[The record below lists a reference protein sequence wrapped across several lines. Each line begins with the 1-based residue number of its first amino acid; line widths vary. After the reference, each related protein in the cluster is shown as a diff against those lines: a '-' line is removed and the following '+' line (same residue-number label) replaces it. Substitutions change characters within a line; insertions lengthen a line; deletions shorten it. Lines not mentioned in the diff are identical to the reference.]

1 MIRFQSTSE
10 FSEILFNFRVSF
22 SKRSWPY
29 MAAMSLPWLIHAGQR
44 HVRKLRARADWIRHE
59 SGFYRFFSDFKFNPE
74 IFSRQLLDLV
84 ILSFGLTELLLVVD
98 DTLCPKWGRRIF
110 GTAFFYDHVRRP
122 RAGYVWGHDWV
133 VMAVV
138 TRLFGAPIAL
148 PFWVSLYRPKKIC
161 EKGQFSTRLQI
172 VVGILEK
179 VRSWTPLRID
189 LVADGAYN
197 NGPILKPLA
206 TMGISLVGR
215 LRFDAA
221 LRADPPKPRAK
232 KPGRKKLWGKT
243 LPKLTAI
250 ARSPKGWSLVEALIY
265 GKVVRLRIKSF
276 DAWWRVAR
284 AKLRVVIVRDPAGD
298 RPPCYMS
305 STDLELSPVQIIE
318 RFALRW
324 PIEQLF
330 SDAKLVMGLD
340 TAEVRSRHSV
350 LRHALFTF
358 GLITF
363 VRIWAKKKL
372 STADPAP
379 TSFAAQL
386 APLRRDL
393 LTQTIFRSIP
403 RRVLS
408 ERNARALADLAAA

>member
-1 MIRFQSTSE
+1 
-10 FSEILFNFRVSF
+10 
-22 SKRSWPY
+22 
-29 MAAMSLPWLIHAGQR
+29 MAAMSLAWLIRSGQR
-44 HVRKLRARADWIRHE
+44 HVRKLRAQANWIRHE
-59 SGFYRFFSDFKFNPE
+59 SGFYRFFSDFKFKPE
-74 IFSRQLLDLV
+74 AFSRQLLDL
-84 ILSFGLTELLLVVD
+84 IIRSFGVTDLLLVVD

-110 GTAFFYDHVRRP
+110 GTAFHYDHVRRP

-138 TRLFGAPIAL
+138 VRLFGSPVAL

-161 EKGQFSTRLQI
+161 EKGQFRTRLQI

-189 LVADGAYN
+189 LVADGGYN

-221 LRADPPKPRAK
+221 LRADPPSPKAR
-232 KPGRKKLWGKT
+232 KPGRKKRWGKP
-243 LPKLTAI
+243 LPKLSAI
-250 ARSPKGWSLVEALIY
+250 ARSAKGWSLVEAPIY

-284 AKLRVVIVRDPAGD
+284 AKLRVVIVRDPLGD

-305 STDLELSPVQIIE
+305 STDLSLSPVQIIE
-318 RFALRW
+318 RFSLRW

-330 SDAKLVMGLD
+330 SDAKLIMGLD
-340 TAEVRSRHSV
+340 SAEVRSRHSV
-350 LRHALFTF
+350 LRHALFSF
-358 GLITF
+358 GLVTLA
-363 VRIWAKKKL
+363 RLWAKKRFD
-372 STADPAP
+372 SADQPP
-379 TSFAAQL
+379 TSFSGQLASLRGELLTSTIFRAIPRGVLSMRKARDLAQL
-386 APLRRDL
+386 AG
-393 LTQTIFRSIP
+393 
-403 RRVLS
+403 
-408 ERNARALADLAAA
+408 AA